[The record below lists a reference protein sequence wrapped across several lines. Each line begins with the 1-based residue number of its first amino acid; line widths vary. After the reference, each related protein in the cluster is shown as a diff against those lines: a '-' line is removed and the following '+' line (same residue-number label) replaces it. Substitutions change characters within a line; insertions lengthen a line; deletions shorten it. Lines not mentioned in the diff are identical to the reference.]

1 MGKLINEPIPFA
13 IAFLMFFMVGCAV
26 GPDYQRPKVDI
37 PQAWRFEE
45 KEALDVANT
54 AWWEQFNAPVL
65 NELIQIALKEN
76 KDLMVASARIEEFI
90 GRYRT
95 TRSYL
100 FPQIGVQAVGGRSQA
115 TEEGPTP
122 LSPSIENPSDFFQG
136 FFFGSWE
143 IDLWGKLRR
152 AKEAARADLLGTE
165 EGRRGVILTLVTAVA
180 NGYIELRDLDRELE
194 VAKRTATTREGTYK
208 IFKLRFEAGVISEL
222 ELSQVKSEYEAA
234 LATIPQFEKAIAQQ
248 ENALSILL
256 GRNPGIITRGK
267 MLDELALPVVP
278 QGVPSD
284 VLDRRPDIRQAEQ
297 NLIAANARIGVAKA
311 AYFPSISLTGDYG
324 YASTELSNLFDGP
337 AKAWSWAAPIV
348 APIFT
353 AGQISGEVKAANA
366 IQQQALFR
374 YQQVIQNAFREVE
387 DSLIDQKKSQEQLSA
402 QGRQV
407 EALRKYAQLARLRF
421 DEGYTSYIEVLDAE
435 RSLFD
440 VELSYTQ
447 TQAALFRALV
457 NIYKSMGGGWVNE
470 SEAMTAGAAAPEKQA
485 QKTFWE
491 RIKRAMSLIN

>member
-1 MGKLINEPIPFA
+1 MGKLINKHIPLT
-13 IAFLMFFMVGCAV
+13 IALIILFLTGCAV

-54 AWWEQFNAPVL
+54 AWWEQFNDPVL
-65 NELIQIALKEN
+65 NELIQSALKEN

-100 FPQIGVQAVGGRSQA
+100 FPQIGAQAVGGRSRS
-115 TEEGPTP
+115 TEEGPAP
-122 LSPSIENPSDFFQG
+122 LSPGIENPSDLFQG

-152 AKEAARADLLGTE
+152 AKEAARADLLSTE
-165 EGRRGVILTLVTAVA
+165 EGRRGVILTLVAAVA
-180 NGYIELRDLDRELE
+180 NGYIDLRDLDRELE
-194 VAKRTATTREGTYK
+194 IAKRTATTREETYK

-256 GRNPGIITRGK
+256 GRNPGGITRGK
-267 MLDELALPVVP
+267 TIDELALPVVP

-297 NLIAANARIGVAKA
+297 DLIAANARIGVAKA

-324 YASTELSNLFDGP
+324 YASTALSNLFDGP
-337 AKAWSWAAPIV
+337 AKSWSWAAPIV

-366 IQQQALFR
+366 LQQQALFR
-374 YQQVIQNAFREVE
+374 YQQVIQNAFREV
-387 DSLIDQKKSQEQLSA
+387 DDALIDQNKTREQLGA

-407 EALRKYAQLARLRF
+407 EALRQYARLARLRF

-447 TQAALFRALV
+447 TQATVVQALV
-457 NIYKSMGGGWVNE
+457 NLYKSMGGGWVNE
-470 SEAMTAGAAAPEKQA
+470 ADKLATDMAGAGKPA
-485 QKTFWE
+485 QETLWE
-491 RIKRAMSLIN
+491 RIKGGLQLIN